1 MVTNTNT
8 NAIIAVNEKFEIL
21 TFNKS
26 AQRIFGYSADEML
39 NTTLLDDRIIPTEY
53 LQKHI
58 EGIKNFVK
66 SGKLKH
72 KSVVFELEGKNK
84 AQDIFPIKI
93 SFGIKIE
100 KNSKI
105 VVANI
110 QDITQ
115 EKEKDALIMEQSRF
129 AAMGEMIGN
138 IAHQW
143 RQPLSSISTIAS
155 GAKLRY
161 NNNILSDEEL
171 NETFVKIQEHT
182 KHLSKTIDDFR
193 DFFRH
198 NKVEELFNV
207 CDVIEKSIT
216 LTEASYKDHNIQLQY
231 IKSKDKIMLM
241 GSSGELSQV
250 FLNIL
255 NNSKDA
261 LLEKDIKDKL
271 VSFNMDEIDGY
282 VVIKIIDN
290 AGGIPEDI
298 IERVFDPYFTTKHK
312 SQGTG
317 IGLFMSKKI
326 IMQKFDGEITVK
338 NRKYKFDNK
347 TYVGAEFVITI
358 KKAKV

>member
-66 SGKLKH
+66 TGKLKH

-84 AQDIFPIKI
+84 AQKVFPIKI

-216 LTEASYKDHNIQLQY
+216 LTEASYKDHNIQLRY

-241 GSSGELSQV
+241 GNSGELSQV